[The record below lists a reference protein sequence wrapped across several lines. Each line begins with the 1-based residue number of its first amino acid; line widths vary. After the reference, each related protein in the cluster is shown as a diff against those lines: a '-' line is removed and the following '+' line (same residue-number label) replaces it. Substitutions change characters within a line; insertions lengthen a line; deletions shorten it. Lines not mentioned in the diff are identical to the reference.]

1 MSIKLIFLAIFSTF
15 SLSASCQYY
24 YKDLVSTQQ
33 INNNYR
39 LFRQNK
45 IKLVKL
51 KSYQGANPI
60 EEGFI
65 CEQRVNLARNEV
77 VTYTK
82 TANSP
87 ESFFTA
93 IYNAQGLLVR
103 TSDSTTD
110 AVSTTRF
117 SYSSTGKLEL
127 LNTETHATDKSSVSS
142 ETHRW
147 EYRNNQP
154 YRMFRTKNN
163 TDTAS
168 FFFTLDEQ
176 GNPSDEEQKTG
187 KIQSRKMFYYYDEK
201 NRLTDIVQY
210 SLSAKRLLPNYIF
223 EYENDGELSTMT
235 IVPDGT
241 NDYQKW
247 YYKYDDG
254 GLRLVEFCYNKRN
267 ELLGKI
273 EYDYEMSR

>member
-1 MSIKLIFLAIFSTF
+1 MPNKLLFLAALMTLT
-15 SLSASCQYY
+15 LSASSQYY

-33 INNNYR
+33 INNTYR
-39 LFRQNK
+39 LLRQNK

-51 KSYQGANPI
+51 KSYQGAVPI

-87 ESFFTA
+87 ETFFTA
-93 IYNAQGLLVR
+93 IYNAQGSLVR
-103 TSDSTTD
+103 TTDSTAE

-117 SYSSTGKLEL
+117 TYNNAGKLEL

-142 ETHRW
+142 ESHRW

-154 YRMFRTKNN
+154 YRMFRTKNDV
-163 TDTAS
+163 DTAS
-168 FFFTLDEQ
+168 FYFTVDQ
-176 GNPSDEEQKTG
+176 KGNLSEEEQKTG
-187 KIQSRKMFYYYDEK
+187 KFLSRKMFYYYDEK

-210 SLSAKRLLPNYIF
+210 SPLAKRLLPNYVF
-223 EYENDGELSTMT
+223 EYEDNGELSTMT
-235 IVPDGT
+235 VVPEGS

-247 YYKYDDG
+247 YYKYDEG
-254 GLRLVEFCYNKRN
+254 GLRLVEFCYDRKN

-273 EYDYEMSR
+273 EYDYQFAK